1 MLVWVQVPFS
11 APHTLLV
18 GAISSVGRAPR
29 LHRGCRRFEPVIAHQ
44 IVYAKLAQLVE
55 RVSEKHEVTGS
66 SPVLGTTI
74 QPAYG
79 WLFSHL
85 GRSHSGLVRGIGN
98 SVRGNPSRVQISLS
112 PPTAAAMETWSAVFQ
127 YKTPLLHLYCLCAK
141 RLVGYNLFIQF

>member
-44 IVYAKLAQLVE
+44 TVYAKLAQLVE

-112 PPTAAAMETWSAVFQ
+112 PPTTAAHGNMDGGFSMHHFTSCFTLGDATRRV
-127 YKTPLLHLYCLCAK
+127 
-141 RLVGYNLFIQF
+141 